1 MQTPMNASDQEMSL
15 PLGLRYGLG
24 INDTVASS
32 RNLAQYLA
40 SNSGIFRGT
49 GTNVARVPISSGN
62 FLDLKNAVV
71 QFDFQ
76 NDANNTCSLDGSA
89 ACVIEQIS
97 IIAGGQTIE
106 TVRHY
111 NQLDSILDQYSS
123 SSGSMHVQNALK
135 GGVAQ
140 LDHTARFSNANA
152 TSLPGV
158 ATTIATTTVD
168 SDVTGIKLI
177 SKQTVGASTIASE
190 LSFTSKGGKGY
201 DQTQTAE
208 IATTAVQRFTF
219 GLRALGFF
227 NPATQKLLPPSTPF
241 MMEFTFAPANNCLV
255 SPSGSVVD
263 YNVQNLEVHIPEVRI
278 NDASFMSRIQ
288 SRMASPMAWKCNSYD
303 HFVNTMESTAGSAT
317 IQISARARALKG
329 LVTVM
334 RSQANLTDATKY
346 KLSKRSIQ
354 FVSQYTYRLGSTS
367 YPTQPVTFATDIA
380 NNGTVAGT
388 RLPVVGTNLSIGE
401 PYSQAM
407 RLFGNLNQTGA
418 NCLLSQES
426 FAQSELNNGT
436 GILAI
441 DLSAYADGS
450 VNSGVNTLNNL
461 PVSLEVLRTTAN
473 GTGTKQIDT
482 YSIHELVIVRDGGGQ
497 LSSMY

>member
-40 SNSGIFRGT
+40 SNSGLFSGT

-71 QFDFQ
+71 QFDLK
-76 NDANNTCSLDGSA
+76 NTADNTCSLDGSA

-106 TVRHY
+106 TIRHY

-140 LDHTARFSNANA
+140 LDHTARFSNATA
-152 TSLPGV
+152 TGSAGANNTV
-158 ATTIATTTVD
+158 TVD
-168 SDVTGIKLI
+168 SDITGLKLV
-177 SKQTVGASTIASE
+177 SKQIVGASTIASE
-190 LSFTSKGGKGY
+190 LTFTGKGGKGY

-208 IATTAVQRFTF
+208 IVNGKTQRFTF
-219 GLRALGFF
+219 GLRGLGFF

-241 MMEFTFAPANNCLV
+241 MMEITFAPANNCLV
-255 SPSGSVVD
+255 SPSGSTVG
-263 YNVQNLEVHIPEVRI
+263 YNVQNFEVHIPEVRI
-278 NDASFMSRIQ
+278 NDAAFMNRIQ
-288 SRMASPMAWKCNSYD
+288 ARMASPMAWKCNSYD
-303 HFVNTMESTAGSAT
+303 HFVNTMEATTGNTT
-317 IQISARARALKG
+317 IQISARARSLKG
-329 LVTVM
+329 LMTVI
-334 RSQANLTDATKY
+334 RSQANVVDASKY

-354 FVSQYTYRLGSTS
+354 FVDQFSYRLGSTS
-367 YPTQPVTFATDIA
+367 YPTQPVNFATDVA

-388 RLPVVGTNLSIGE
+388 RLPVAGTSLSIGE

-461 PVSLEVLRTTAN
+461 PVSLEVHRTAAN
-473 GTGTKQIDT
+473 ATGTKQIDT